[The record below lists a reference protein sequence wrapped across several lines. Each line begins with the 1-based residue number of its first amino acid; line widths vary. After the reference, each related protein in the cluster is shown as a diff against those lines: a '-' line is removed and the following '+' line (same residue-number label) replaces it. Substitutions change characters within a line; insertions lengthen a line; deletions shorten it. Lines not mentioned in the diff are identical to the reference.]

1 MFYFYSIVY
10 LPFLVIAIAYIANSS
25 YWGFHLKHLN
35 MNVFF
40 AVGGFILIAI
50 ISVSIYYYPLW
61 TAIPLPKEDWLMRM
75 WLKSW
80 I

>member
-1 MFYFYSIVY
+1 
-10 LPFLVIAIAYIANSS
+10 
-25 YWGFHLKHLN
+25 
-35 MNVFF
+35 MNIFF
-40 AVGGFILIAI
+40 VVGGFILIAI

-61 TAIPLPKEDWLMRM
+61 TAISLPKEDWLMRM